1 MEASLAAVA
10 VPPRRAQH
18 GAVAVVLL
26 VLGILLAGLY
36 RVTSGT
42 ERHSYASD
50 AVPPANVH
58 VTTSHSYMISV
69 PGGVSALQDHDLSP
83 SGLRCEWSTGGSQAQ
98 PLSVQLYGPDAKATN
113 AIGTFTGPLTG
124 QIHIDC
130 AGWGA
135 VFVDDADDA
144 GGDLAGLFLVLC
156 VIALTIG
163 AALGLSA
170 LRLRHVASSRDSGR
184 AASEDDEIERLVHI
198 VHVRSAD
205 GEVAHPDGGDVHP

>member
-1 MEASLAAVA
+1 
-10 VPPRRAQH
+10 
-18 GAVAVVLL
+18 VLL
-26 VLGILLAGLY
+26 VVGVLLAGLY

-50 AVPPANVH
+50 AVPPANVQ
-58 VTTSHSYMISV
+58 VTVGHSYMISV
-69 PGGVSALQDHDLSP
+69 PGGVAALQDHDLSP
-83 SGLRCEWSTGGSQAQ
+83 SGLRCEWSAGGSAAQ
-98 PLSVQLYGPDAKATN
+98 PLSVQLYGPDAKATD
-113 AIGTFTGPLTG
+113 AIGTFTAPVTG

-130 AGWGA
+130 SGWGA

-170 LRLRHVASSRDSGR
+170 LRLRNGNSSRDSVR
-184 AASEDDEIERLVHI
+184 TASEDDEIERLVHI
-198 VHVRSAD
+198 VHVRSED
-205 GEVAHPDGGDVHP
+205 GEVAHPDGGDIRP

>member
-1 MEASLAAVA
+1 MTFPS
-10 VPPRRAQH
+10 RRAQH

-26 VLGILLAGLY
+26 VMGILLGGLY

-58 VTTSHSYMISV
+58 VTAGHSYMISV
-69 PGGVSALQDHDLSP
+69 PGGVSALQDRDLSP
-83 SGLRCEWSTGGSQAQ
+83 SGLRCEWSTGGSAAQ
-98 PLSVQLYGPDAKATN
+98 PLSVQLYGPDSKATD
-113 AIGTFTGPLTG
+113 AVGTFTAPITG
-124 QIHIDC
+124 DVHIDC
-130 AGWGA
+130 TGWGA

-156 VIALTIG
+156 VIALTLG

-170 LRLRHVASSRDSGR
+170 LRLRHEGSSRDSAR
-184 AASEDDEIERLVHI
+184 TASEDDEIERLVHI
-198 VHVRSAD
+198 VHVRSED
-205 GEVAHPDGGDVHP
+205 GEVTHPDGGDVRP

>member
-1 MEASLAAVA
+1 MAL
-10 VPPRRAQH
+10 PPRRAQH
-18 GAVAVVLL
+18 GAAAVVLL
-26 VLGILLAGLY
+26 VVGILLAGLY

-58 VTTSHSYMISV
+58 VTVGHSYLISV
-69 PGGVSALQDHDLSP
+69 PGGVAALQDHGLSP
-83 SGLRCEWSTGGSQAQ
+83 SGLRCEWSTGGSAVQ
-98 PLSVQLYGPDAKATN
+98 PLSVQLYGPDAKATD
-113 AIGTFTGPLTG
+113 AIGTFTASVTG
-124 QIHIDC
+124 DVHIDC
-130 AGWGA
+130 TGWGA

-170 LRLRHVASSRDSGR
+170 LRSRYSDASYELAHAKR
-184 AASEDDEIERLVHI
+184 EDAEIERLVHI
-198 VHVRSAD
+198 VHVRSED
-205 GEVAHPDGGDVHP
+205 EDTSPGR